1 MSNGHEFDQ
10 PGVYQIRIRGAL
22 DEGWSDWFEGLD
34 VVAQAGNVTLLTGA
48 LADQIALH
56 GLLSRLRDLGLP
68 LLSVLRVEAGEDT
81 GGSDDPARGTQRG
94 KVNAYH
100 RD

>member
-1 MSNGHEFDQ
+1 MSNGREFDQ
-10 PGVYQIRIRGAL
+10 PGVYQIRIRGTL

-34 VVAQAGNVTLLTGA
+34 IAAQAGNVTLLTGK

-68 LLSVLRVEAGEDT
+68 LLSVLRVDT
-81 GGSDDPARGTQRG
+81 QDGCGTDSLEQVLDNDPRKGR
-94 KVNAYH
+94 
-100 RD
+100 R